1 MTKIEQLTEYTVRDI
16 IEVHVIENDL
26 DVKEAMTQFYE
37 SAVFEKLNDSETQLY
52 LCGSAYVYD
61 LFRDELEYS
70 QIVQKEI

>member
-1 MTKIEQLTEYTVRDI
+1 MTKIEQLTEYTVRDV
-16 IEVHVIENDL
+16 IEVHAIENSL

-37 SAVFEKLNDSETQLY
+37 SEVFEKLSDSETQLY

-61 LFRDELEYS
+61 LFCDELEYS